1 MSQCE
6 RKSGLFVVPGDRL
19 GVIEEFTPGPGT
31 YVEHGTIHSKITGCT
46 LLDMLNKKVS
56 VYPLVQAANVP
67 QVGSIV
73 SGQVLDMESK
83 KAILRILQV
92 GKKSLSGFFTG
103 VLHISDVSPN
113 YVDTMFSVCK
123 TGDIMKAKVISN
135 KNRTF
140 YLSTAEKNL
149 GVIYALCSKCG
160 NVLELGKRGMQCSRC
175 GNIENRK
182 VPPDYGEEA
191 AQERERN
198 EN

>member
-1 MSQCE
+1 MSQSE

-31 YVEHGTIHSKITGCT
+31 YVEQGTIHSKITGRT

-56 VYPLVQAANVP
+56 VYPLVQAASVP

-73 SGQVLDMESK
+73 SGQVLDAKSK
-83 KAILRILQV
+83 TAVLRISQIGEKL
-92 GKKSLSGFFTG
+92 LSGFFTG
-103 VLHISDVSPN
+103 ILYISDASPN

-123 TGDIMKAKVISN
+123 TGDIMRAKVISN

-140 YLSTAEKNL
+140 YLSTADKNL

-160 NVLELGKRGMQCSRC
+160 HVLQIEKREMRCSRC

-182 VPPDYGEEA
+182 VPPDYGEDATLKEG
-191 AQERERN
+191 EK
-198 EN
+198 